1 MKTSIRSPICTV
13 MGHVDHGKS
22 SLLDKIRG
30 SAITKTEA
38 GGITQA
44 IGASIIPIETIKKIT
59 GGLFEKIKT
68 TKIPGLL
75 FIDTPGHAA
84 FNALRKR
91 GGALADLAIVVVD
104 VNEGMKPQTKETIEI
119 LKQDKTPFVVAANKI
134 DLIRGWKSD
143 SSISLLK
150 NIEKQSTETVGKFEE
165 KLYVLVAQLEEF
177 GFKADRFDRASDF
190 SKQLAVV
197 PVSAMTGEGIPE
209 LLMMI
214 IGLSSKF
221 FEKELETDVS
231 GKAKGVVLEVKES
244 KGLGKT
250 IDVILYDGKLSVKD
264 EIVLGAME
272 GGIAKI
278 VSTKIKALLEPAP
291 LSEMRDKKTDFISVK
306 EVVAA
311 TGVKIAANDLDNV
324 VAGMPLYSVE
334 NEKEKQEFSAEIMSQ
349 IKEILIETGGEGII
363 IKADSLGSLE
373 ALIKLFAEENI
384 PISKAGIGN
393 VTKKDLVDAKSQKE
407 FDIVLAFNTATET
420 GVDSIAHESKVSIIK
435 SQIIYELIDKFKA
448 WKEEKQK
455 EKEKEALSGL
465 TQPCKIEFLRGYV
478 FRQNNPAVFGVEV
491 LAGKLK
497 TGTRLMKASGEKIG
511 KQLGTVKSIEHEKEN
526 VNLVESGKQ
535 VAISVEGVTIGRQVE
550 EGDILYS
557 FLTEEEFRTF
567 KDNKQLLSHQEKAV
581 LQEIS
586 DIMRKENPVWGV

>member
-1 MKTSIRSPICTV
+1 METSIRSPICTV

-221 FEKELETDVS
+221 FEKELEADIT
-231 GKAKGVVLEVKES
+231 GKAKGVVLEVKET
-244 KGLGKT
+244 KGLGTT

-264 EIVLGAME
+264 EILVGGLD
-272 GGIAKI
+272 GGIPKAI
-278 VSTKIKALLEPAP
+278 FTKVKALLEPAP

-306 EVVAA
+306 SVSAA
-311 TGVKIAANDLDNV
+311 TGVKISANELENS
-324 VAGMPLYSVE
+324 VAGMPLYSIE
-334 NEKEKQEFSAEIMSQ
+334 NEKDKKQLAAEIMGQ
-349 IKEILIETGGEGII
+349 IKEILIDTGGKGVI

-373 ALIKLFAEENI
+373 ALIHLFKAENI
-384 PISKAGIGN
+384 SISKARIGN
-393 VTKKDLVDAKSQKE
+393 LTKKDIVDAQSQE
-407 FDIVLAFNTATET
+407 DFDVVLAFN
-420 GVDSIAHESKVSIIK
+420 VSSDSSIDSLAHENKISIIK
-435 SQIIYELIDKFKA
+435 SQIIYDLIDKYKA
-448 WKEEKQK
+448 WKL
-455 EKEKEALSGL
+455 EKEKSKQKALLDVL
-465 TQPCKIEFLRGYV
+465 TQPCKLIVLKGYV
-478 FRQNNPAVFGVEV
+478 FRQNNPAVFGVEI
-491 LAGKLK
+491 LSGKLK
-497 TGTRLMKASGEKIG
+497 TGTRLMKTTGEKIA
-511 KQLGTVKSIEHEKEN
+511 KPLGTVKSIEYEKEN
-526 VNLVESGKQ
+526 IPIVESGKQ
-535 VAISVEGVTIGRQVE
+535 AAISVEGVTIGRQIIE
-550 EGDILYS
+550 EDTLYS
-557 FLTEEEFRTF
+557 FLTEDEFRKF
-567 KDNKQLLSHQEKAV
+567 KENKDLLSGQEKSV
-581 LQEIS
+581 LNEIA
-586 DIMRKENPVWGV
+586 DIMRKQMPLWGV